1 MTSPLKPTTAHVAQT
16 RLDSPLGPL
25 TAAATEQG
33 LAWLGFDTPGLGTV
47 PSDASQRWL
56 AQAAAELA
64 RYWHDGTRRFS
75 VPLDL
80 QGTPFQ
86 RAVWQAL
93 CGIPAGRTCSYAEI
107 ATRAGAP
114 KAVRAVGAACGAN
127 PVAIIVPC
135 HRVIG
140 RDGRLTGYAGGLA
153 RKAALLA
160 HESAQRPLSPG
171 AQWAP

>member
-1 MTSPLKPTTAHVAQT
+1 MKPNDLVAQT

-25 TAAATEQG
+25 TAAATERG
-33 LAWLGFDTPGLGTV
+33 LAWLGFDTPDLGPV
-47 PSDASQRWL
+47 PPDAGQRWL

-64 RYWHDGTRRFS
+64 RYWQDGQFAFG

-93 CGIPAGRTCSYAEI
+93 CSIPRGRTCSYAEI
-107 ATRAGAP
+107 AARAGAP

-127 PVAIIVPC
+127 PVAIVVPC

-140 RDGRLTGYAGGLA
+140 RDGRLTGYAGGLP

-160 HESAQRPLSPG
+160 HEAAQRPGLP
-171 AQWAP
+171 

>member
-1 MTSPLKPTTAHVAQT
+1 MRLPKDLVAQT

-25 TAAATEQG
+25 TAAASARG
-33 LAWLGFDTPGLGTV
+33 LALLWFDAPDIGPVPHDPGQ
-47 PSDASQRWL
+47 PWL

-64 RYWHDGTRRFS
+64 RYWEDGRSGFA

-93 CGIPAGRTCSYAEI
+93 CAIPAGRPCSYGQI
-107 ATRAGAP
+107 ASAAGAP
-114 KAVRAVGAACGAN
+114 AAVRAVGAACGAN
-127 PVAIIVPC
+127 PVGIVVPC
-135 HRVIG
+135 HRVVG
-140 RDGRLTGYAGGLA
+140 HDGRLTGYAGGLP

-160 HESAQRPLSPG
+160 HEAAQQALI
-171 AQWAP
+171 A